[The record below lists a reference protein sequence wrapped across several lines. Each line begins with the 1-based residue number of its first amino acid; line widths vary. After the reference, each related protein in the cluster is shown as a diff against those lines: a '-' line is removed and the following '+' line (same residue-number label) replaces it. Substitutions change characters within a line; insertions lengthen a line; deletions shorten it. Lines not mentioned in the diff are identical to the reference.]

1 MVPLVGVPETI
12 RRGLAPY
19 REVFCRAEGFEH
31 MSRYVTGL
39 ILSPNKTL
47 QGIYDG
53 QAWEPGAP
61 HSRRAMHE
69 AVFEAGWAADALMP
83 HHRAVIADAHRGRG
97 REVISLD
104 WTYAHHERGPK
115 IWGVKKAWDHVEHRL
130 APYQTVMTA
139 VIANCARLDG
149 IEVLVQQ
156 PNRQDEELAYLQET
170 MCESYTQREEARGR
184 VLELLHHLVHRLGY
198 KKRTELALDI
208 VQQLE
213 QEGHFPSAHY
223 AFDHGVL
230 SLELSRGIEHAGKH
244 WVSELECSRH
254 IHWQGQWRRVDAVA
268 AELRHAHPES
278 FRAVRVCCRNGETKS
293 FWVFTKVVR
302 LKRYGRKR
310 LVIVHEQEDLRDT
323 PRLLLT
329 DALHWE
335 SGRVIETWSYR
346 WAAEIFHEFG
356 KQVTGLEAAQV
367 RKEEAV
373 KRHFRLSCVAQ
384 SLLQQAPASGS
395 ETERFAFAQ
404 GAITIGQ
411 RVRTI
416 ARDALQS
423 LLKLVEQLLAQ
434 GHSWRVLNSG
444 SNSNFGFVRVR
455 DCQ

>member
-19 REVFCRAEGFEH
+19 REVFCRAEGFEPI
-31 MSRYVTGL
+31 SRYVTGL

-47 QGIYDG
+47 QGIYDL
-53 QAWEPGAP
+53 QVWEPGVS

-69 AVFEAGWAADALMP
+69 AVFEAGWAADALLP
-83 HHRAVIADAHRGRG
+83 HHRALIAGAHRGCG

-115 IWGVKKAWDHVEHRL
+115 IWGVQKAWDHVAQRL
-130 APYQTVMTA
+130 APYQTVVTA
-139 VIANCARLDG
+139 VMANRARLDG

-156 PNRQDEELAYLQET
+156 PKRQDEELAYLQET
-170 MCESYTQREEARGR
+170 VRDTYLQLEEVRER

-213 QEGHFPSAHY
+213 REGHFPSAHY

-254 IHWQGQWRRVDAVA
+254 IHWQGQWQRVDAVA
-268 AELRHAHPES
+268 QALRQAHPES
-278 FRAVRVCCRNGETKS
+278 FRAVRGHCRNGETKL
-293 FWVFTKVVR
+293 FWGFTKVVR

-310 LVIVHEQEDLRDT
+310 LVIVHDQEDLGDT
-323 PRLLLT
+323 PRFLLT

-335 SGRVIETWSYR
+335 SRRVIETWSYR
-346 WAAEIFHEFG
+346 WTSEIFHEFG
-356 KQVTGLEAAQV
+356 KQVCGLEAAQV

-384 SLLQQAPASGS
+384 SLRQQAPASGA
-395 ETERFAFAQ
+395 ETERVAFAQ
-404 GAITIGQ
+404 GTSTIGQ
-411 RVRTI
+411 KVRTI

-423 LLKLVEQLLAQ
+423 LLKLVEHLFAQ
-434 GHSWRVLNSG
+434 GHSCEHILG
-444 SNSNFGFVRVR
+444 ILMPA
-455 DCQ
+455 

>member
-12 RRGLAPY
+12 RCGLTPY
-19 REVFCRAEGFEH
+19 RDVFCRAEGFEH
-31 MSRYVTGL
+31 ISRYVTGL

-47 QGIYDG
+47 QGIYDM
-53 QAWEPGAP
+53 QVWEPGQP

-69 AVFEAGWAADALMP
+69 AVFEAGWDAETLMP
-83 HHRAVIADAHRGRG
+83 RHRAVIANAHRRCG

-130 APYQTVMTA
+130 APYQTVVTA
-139 VIANCARLDG
+139 VIANRARLDG

-156 PNRQDEELAYLQET
+156 PNRQEEELAYFHET
-170 MCESYTQREEARGR
+170 VRANYTQMEEARGR
-184 VLELLHHLVHRLGY
+184 VLELLHHRVHCLDY
-198 KKRTELALDI
+198 KKRTELASDI
-208 VQQLE
+208 VEQLE
-213 QEGHFPSAHY
+213 QEGHFPQAHY

-230 SLELSRGIEHAGKH
+230 SLELSRGIERAGKH

-254 IHWQGQWRRVDAVA
+254 LHWQGQWRRIDTVA
-268 AELRHAHPES
+268 QALRQVHPVS
-278 FRAVRVCCRNGETKS
+278 FRAVRVRCRNGETKS

-310 LVIVHEQEDLRDT
+310 LVIVHEQADLGDA
-323 PRLLLT
+323 PRFLLT
-329 DALHWE
+329 DALHWD

-395 ETERFAFAQ
+395 ATERFAFAQ
-404 GAITIGQ
+404 GHITIGQ

-416 ARDALQS
+416 AREALQS

-434 GHSWRVLNSG
+434 GHSCEHILEV
-444 SNSNFGFVRVR
+444 FMPA
-455 DCQ
+455 

>member
-19 REVFCRAEGFEH
+19 REVFGRAAGFDH
-31 MSRYVTGL
+31 VSRYITGL
-39 ILSPNKTL
+39 LLSPNKTL
-47 QGIYDG
+47 QGVYDG
-53 QAWEPGAP
+53 QVWEPGAP
-61 HSRRAMHE
+61 RSRRAMHE

-83 HHRAVIADAHRGRG
+83 HHRAVIACEHRGRG

-104 WTYAHHERGPK
+104 WTYAHHERGRK
-115 IWGVKKAWDHVEHRL
+115 IGGVKKAWDHVQHRL
-130 APYQTVMTA
+130 VPYQTVVTA
-139 VIANCARLDG
+139 VIANRARLDG

-156 PNRQDEELAYLQET
+156 PNQQEEELAYLQET
-170 MCESYTQREEARGR
+170 VRESYPQMEAARGR
-184 VLELLHHLVHRLGY
+184 MLELLHHRVHRLGY
-198 KKRTELALDI
+198 KKRTEIALDI

-213 QEGHFPSAHY
+213 QEGHFPQAHY
-223 AFDHGVL
+223 AFDNGVL
-230 SLELSRGIEHAGKH
+230 SLALSRGIEHAGKH
-244 WVSELECSRH
+244 WVSELEGSRH
-254 IHWQGQWRRVDAVA
+254 IHWQGQWRRVDTVA
-268 AELRHAHPES
+268 QALRQAHPAS
-278 FRAVRVCCRNGETKS
+278 FRAVRVRCRNGETKP

-310 LVIVHEQEDLRDT
+310 LVIVHEQEDLGDT
-323 PRLLLT
+323 PRFLLS
-329 DALHWE
+329 DALHWD
-335 SGRVIETWSYR
+335 SGRVIEIWSYR

-384 SLLQQAPASGS
+384 SLLQQTPASGS
-395 ETERFAFAQ
+395 ATERFAFVQ
-404 GAITIGQ
+404 DDITIGQ

-434 GHSWRVLNSG
+434 GHSCEHILEVLMPA
-444 SNSNFGFVRVR
+444 
-455 DCQ
+455 